1 MKSLLAF
8 LTSAS
13 LLVASAQAEVT
24 LVYKGNV
31 VPHDGFLFTREDADL
46 VRIDRLER
54 DMLKEKSASL
64 ERSLDLQTKNLEL
77 SNNSVDLLMKR
88 NDHLSQALQE
98 GRVTTTI
105 ERVTWF
111 ALGVLA
117 TGLAFYGA
125 QTISSR

>member
-1 MKSLLAF
+1 MKNSLAF

-13 LLVASAQAEVT
+13 LLLASVTQAEVT

-46 VRIDRLER
+46 VRQDRLER

-88 NDHLSQALQE
+88 NDHLSRSL
-98 GRVTTTI
+98 
-105 ERVTWF
+105 
-111 ALGVLA
+111 L
-117 TGLAFYGA
+117 
-125 QTISSR
+125 S